1 MIDMHAHWRPAGLL
15 QSLRQRSNIPQIVH
29 NDQGV
34 EVFRT
39 RFGDESL
46 ADAFDNAKDYLA
58 RMDAH
63 DVSVS
68 VLSLL
73 SSFCWIQG
81 EAVEQSSALCR
92 TYNESMSQLCLE
104 NPGRFACFATVP
116 MRDLKVGAKELDAAL
131 KLPGMVGVQVP
142 GNAFM
147 SLTSAE
153 AMRPILEVLNRHKAI
168 LFVHYGP
175 MPGDPFPR
183 IPKGSDNFRRRNGT
197 LDMQASLSSIM
208 VTFCMTE
215 LLQDYP
221 DVSVQVHNLGGNIP
235 FEIERMDH
243 RCLIDSPEE
252 ELPSER
258 FRKSHVLLDCNSF
271 GAHAI
276 EAAVRLYGVERILCG
291 TDGSTFG
298 YEWTT
303 NAVKKSQISDAEKT
317 QILDGNAR
325 RLLAS
330 ITPLIH

>member
-1 MIDMHAHWRPAGLL
+1 LL
-15 QSLRQRSNIPQIVH
+15 QSLRERSSIPQIVR
-29 NDQGV
+29 NEQGV

-46 ADAFDNAKDYLA
+46 ADAFDNAKDYLE

-81 EAVEQSSALCR
+81 EEVAQSTRLCR

-104 NPGRFACFATVP
+104 HPGRFACFATVP
-116 MRDLKVGAKELDAAL
+116 MRDLTVGAKELEAAL

-147 SLTSAE
+147 SLASAE

-215 LLQDYP
+215 FLRDYP

-291 TDGSTFG
+291 TDGSSFG
-298 YEWTT
+298 YEWTA
-303 NAVKKSQISDAEKT
+303 NAVQKAQISQAEKT

-325 RLLAS
+325 RLLAA